1 MKGKI
6 KKITT
11 IVITAIIFLT
21 MGVALPIVVK
31 GENGDANAAQV
42 LAGKTFTSSLV
53 SVATSGE
60 MKNLSG
66 KTFATN
72 NPGVST
78 INVDDGYYTE
88 IQVDASEVYQAGY
101 DAGVAVGETSSSSSF
116 PSIYNSSNNEVV
128 KITAPSLS
136 CQVNGTS
143 TTSGVYTVQS
153 KMTCSLTLT
162 ASGVT
167 SYSNSASMYLNGTAI
182 KSVTSAEG
190 SPSNSTSFT
199 YTFAPGDQIYV
210 RAYRTGS
217 NQNIVATLT
226 FNSIVAAD

>member
-11 IVITAIIFLT
+11 IVITAIIFFT

-78 INVDDGYYTE
+78 IDVDDGYYTE
-88 IQVDASEVYQAGY
+88 IQVDASAVY
-101 DAGVAVGETSSSSSF
+101 DAGVAAGEENGITLQDINPDCELNAKYWHRF
-116 PSIYNSSNNEVV
+116 TANNSQDILVQGYKKISVNCRFTVDARAYSYLEFKDGTQQLINLGLKSYDWSNYVDIPENVDTIRIV
-128 KITAPSLS
+128 PI
-136 CQVNGTS
+136 
-143 TTSGVYTVQS
+143 
-153 KMTCSLTLT
+153 
-162 ASGVT
+162 
-167 SYSNSASMYLNGTAI
+167 GTA
-182 KSVTSAEG
+182 
-190 SPSNSTSFT
+190 
-199 YTFAPGDQIYV
+199 GDIYYSLLV
-210 RAYRTGS
+210 
-217 NQNIVATLT
+217 NDN
-226 FNSIVAAD
+226 